1 MTSNLLQFST
11 GTLEFHEQLP
21 LLCHPTSDADF
32 TAVADSV
39 DNLNHLNPSEAG
51 KSDRIIQGNKVC
63 LLLVPSFMIPCEILR
78 YFTKS
83 YLDRM
88 LSIQILRHI
97 GNNDDKYLAF
107 LELDS
112 EESAKCFIQDFNG
125 QPLSSLE
132 QVTCILYSIKTVH
145 ASTVNCHDSVNEYQY
160 GERNSTVQT
169 AFREIP
175 SATDSAMCQNNHLVL
190 SPHSS
195 KLRSRALSF
204 SSFPTAITALD
215 NPSTKPSQVT
225 TYSSLGNISGI
236 ETAPQN
242 ASKETVLSPA
252 EENFCPVCLEV
263 IQSSHPHSFTTACQH
278 TYHID
283 CISKL
288 EGPQCPVCRYL
299 ALPYLTLPYLTLPY
313 LTLPYLTLPYLTL
326 LVDYKTLDIAVR
338 ILECPSSWKI
348 FL

>member
-21 LLCHPTSDADF
+21 LLWQPTSDADF
-32 TAVADSV
+32 SALTDSV
-39 DNLNHLNPSEAG
+39 DNLNHLNPLEAG
-51 KSDRIIQGNKVC
+51 KSDSIIQGNKVC

-132 QVTCILYSIKTVH
+132 QVTCILYSIKAVH
-145 ASTVNCHDSVNEYQY
+145 DSTVNCHDSVNEYQY

-169 AFREIP
+169 VFREIP
-175 SATDSAMCQNNHLVL
+175 SATDSAMCQKNHLVL

-204 SSFPTAITALD
+204 SSFPAAITALD
-215 NPSTKPSQVT
+215 TPSTKPSQIT
-225 TYSSLGNISGI
+225 TFSSLGNLSGI
-236 ETAPQN
+236 ETAPLSV
-242 ASKETVLSPA
+242 SKETVLSPA

-263 IQSSHPHSFTTACQH
+263 IHSSHPHSFTTACQH

-299 ALPYLTLPYLTLPY
+299 SCKL
-313 LTLPYLTLPYLTL
+313 
-326 LVDYKTLDIAVR
+326 
-338 ILECPSSWKI
+338 
-348 FL
+348 